1 MDQQL
6 LNKIELELKKA
17 VPEKATAAWVKRY
30 LGPAKLAQADD
41 LTAFDRALLAPMR
54 ELLGRGGK
62 RWRPY
67 LLVLCAQTSQSGVP
81 PSSLA
86 RLGTSE
92 GQSGPSW
99 NNLTTAKVGSDL
111 AGSAV
116 ALALAPVPELLHNA
130 TLIVD
135 DFEDRSPERRGGL
148 AIHKIYGEDIA
159 LNAANFFYF
168 YPILYLRVLAKG
180 GSVPLLALASMES
193 SIVEEMANVHL
204 GQALDIY
211 WHNNPDHPVTE
222 AMYFEMCR
230 LKTGTMAR
238 LAARLGVLAA
248 IAGSD
253 LAVSRARTASPEASK
268 ASFSSVPAQPLASPA
283 ELGKFAETLGVAF
296 QIRDDLENISPQ
308 GRPGKA
314 LGDDITEGKRSL
326 LVIRA
331 LTQLRPAAAAELKQ
345 ILKSHSQDRGPIS
358 RAIEL
363 INSTDAFIYTRQ
375 TIIKYKQKALKI
387 LAESELKDV
396 SQLADLANQIA

>member
-238 LAARLGVLAA
+238 LAARLGVLAGT
-248 IAGSD
+248 AGSARPVAKLYGG
-253 LAVSRARTASPEASK
+253 LAKSRAR
-268 ASFSSVPAQPLASPA
+268 SVPAQQLA
-283 ELGKFAETLGVAF
+283 EFAETLGVAF

-308 GRPGKA
+308 GRPGKVF
-314 LGDDITEGKRSL
+314 GDDITEGKRSL

-331 LTQLRPAAAAELKQ
+331 LTQLQPAAAAELKQ
-345 ILKSHSQDRGPIS
+345 ILNSHTHDRGPIS

-363 INSTDAFIYTRQ
+363 IGSTDAFKYTRQ
-375 TIIKYKQKALKI
+375 TILKYKQKALKI
-387 LAESELKDV
+387 LADAGLKDID
-396 SQLADLANQIA
+396 QLKELVNQIA